1 MNNWFGYVNTEAE
14 SIRSMEYLTATAT
27 MYQNLNVSEIDN
39 NSSYNLNTSVTDSNE
54 SYNKETEIS
63 STGFL
68 SKEEVIRLVQVFI
81 RPILVVLGTYG
92 NAVSFYIMRRGS
104 LKEVS
109 TCFYMAMLAIADTCE
124 SKFSLHWNFKKYI

>member
-1 MNNWFGYVNTEAE
+1 
-14 SIRSMEYLTATAT
+14 

-39 NSSYNLNTSVTDSNE
+39 NSSYNLNTSVTYSNE

-92 NAVSFYIMRRGS
+92 NTLSFYIMRRGS
-104 LKEVS
+104 LREVS
-109 TCFYMAMLAIADTCE
+109 TCFYMAMLAIADICE
-124 SKFSLHWNFKKYI
+124 LKFSLHWNSKKIYNRNRWIKC

>member
-1 MNNWFGYVNTEAE
+1 
-14 SIRSMEYLTATAT
+14 MEYLTATTT
-27 MYQNLNVSEIDN
+27 MYQNLNISEIDN
-39 NSSYNLNTSVTDSNE
+39 NSSYNLNTSVTYVDE

-92 NAVSFYIMRRGS
+92 NALSFYIMRRGS
-104 LKEVS
+104 LREVS
-109 TCFYMAMLAIADTCE
+109 TCFYMEC
-124 SKFSLHWNFKKYI
+124 WR